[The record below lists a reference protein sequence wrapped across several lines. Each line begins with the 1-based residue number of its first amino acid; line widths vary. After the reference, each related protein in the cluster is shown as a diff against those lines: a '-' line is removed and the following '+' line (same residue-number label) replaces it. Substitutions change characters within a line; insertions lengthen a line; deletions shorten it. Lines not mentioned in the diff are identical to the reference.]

1 MATNLAIDPALLNHA
16 VEALG
21 VKTKREAVVIALQE
35 AIVRREQR
43 KLLDLEGAVEWVPGY
58 DYKVDRAA
66 RSAVVSS
73 SSASASPCVPI
84 EASRW
89 ILRKPAAT

>member
-21 VKTKREAVVIALQE
+21 VKTKREAVTIALQE
-35 AIVRREQR
+35 AIARREQR

-58 DYKVDRAA
+58 DYKADRAA
-66 RSAVVSS
+66 RDHKLD
-73 SSASASPCVPI
+73 PI
-84 EASRW
+84 D
-89 ILRKPAAT
+89 